1 MHVLRFGAFDTRVK
15 LSAYGEE
22 ALVRTAFRKALADC
36 RRFEGLFSRTLAG
49 GDIARLNAAAGGTLL
64 VEDDTYDLLAGSLRF
79 CEASHGLFDVTIG
92 PVVALWDFKRGVIP
106 ERGALD
112 AALEHVGYR
121 NLVLGGRPG
130 ARTARLADARA
141 AVDAGGTA
149 KGYIADRLCERLEN
163 LGLERFVVDL
173 GGNVAVRG
181 GKPDGSPFVVG
192 VRDPA
197 DASRMLCG
205 VRLHEGSVVT
215 SGLTERC
222 FFKQG
227 RRYHHILDPR
237 TGYPVDTD
245 AESASV
251 VARSSFVCEGYS
263 TTLCALGLARGAVF
277 AAENAEIDRAV
288 FADGESRL
296 TFV

>member
-1 MHVLRFGAFDTRVK
+1 M
-15 LSAYGEE
+15 
-22 ALVRTAFRKALADC
+22 
-36 RRFEGLFSRTLAG
+36 
-49 GDIARLNAAAGGTLL
+49 
-64 VEDDTYDLLAGSLRF
+64 EDDTYDLLAGSLRF

-149 KGYIADRLCERLEN
+149 KGYIADRLCERLE
-163 LGLERFVVDL
+163 
-173 GGNVAVRG
+173 
-181 GKPDGSPFVVG
+181 S
-192 VRDPA
+192 
-197 DASRMLCG
+197 
-205 VRLHEGSVVT
+205 
-215 SGLTERC
+215 
-222 FFKQG
+222 
-227 RRYHHILDPR
+227 
-237 TGYPVDTD
+237 
-245 AESASV
+245 
-251 VARSSFVCEGYS
+251 
-263 TTLCALGLARGAVF
+263 LGLARGAVF

>member
-1 MHVLRFGAFDTRVK
+1 MHVLRFRAFDTQVK

-22 ALVRTAFRKALADC
+22 ALVRAAFRAALEDC
-36 RRFEGLFSRTLAG
+36 RRFERLFSRTLAG
-49 GDIARLNAAAGGTLL
+49 SDIARLNAAAGGTVF

-79 CEASHGLFDVTIG
+79 CEASRGLFDVTIG
-92 PVVALWDFKRGVIP
+92 PVVALWGFKRGVVP
-106 ERGALD
+106 ERRAVE

-121 NLVLGGRPG
+121 KLVLGGRAG
-130 ARTARLADARA
+130 ARTARLADACA
-141 AVDAGGTA
+141 AVDVGGTA
-149 KGYIADRLCERLEN
+149 KGYIADRLCERLEG
-163 LGLERFVVDL
+163 LGLKHFIVDL

-222 FFKQG
+222 FFEEG

-263 TTLCALGLARGAVF
+263 TTLCALGLERGAAF
-277 AAENAEIDRAV
+277 AEENAEIDRAV
-288 FADGESRL
+288 FADGESRAI
-296 TFV
+296 FV